1 MTKEEAKLKIAELV
15 EKYQKLTP
23 KEIKGFN
30 EAATKQGFIEPL
42 FRALGWDFENTNE
55 VSPEENASNG
65 RVDYAFKLNNV
76 SQFYVEAKP
85 LKADLNREDYVK
97 QAVSYSY
104 ARGVTWA
111 ILTDFES
118 IRFFNALQN
127 KPFISLSCIDYI
139 TKFDDIWLL
148 SKTATITDE
157 LNKQAREYG
166 AMPPFI
172 PIEKR
177 LFKQLSLW
185 RESLFNE
192 IYRYNEDKKLQ
203 REQVDSMIQKLF
215 NRLIFMRTAEDR
227 KIEENGLRALLNQ
240 WKTGG
245 SKGYLIKPLRALFVE
260 YEGYYDSELFSHHLL
275 DEDIFIDNESL
286 QSVLEGLYEIPGS
299 LASYNFNDIDADVLG
314 AVYEQ
319 YLGHIAEVVKQQ
331 VQKAQAK
338 MALGIETTTFTMTD
352 KKERRKEH
360 GIYYTPK
367 IITDY
372 IVKETVGKYLQ
383 ENAGYPDK
391 LLNVKI
397 LDPACGS
404 GSFLIR
410 AYDEL
415 LKNRASILGKPVDK
429 LDQWERLPVLTNSI
443 FGVDLDKQAVEVARL
458 NLLLRSLA
466 HREPLPYLGNNIK
479 NGNSLISGTDE
490 ELEKYFG
497 AEWEKQRPFNWQD
510 EFSGVMEKGGFDIV
524 IGNPPYIRQEQLSQ
538 FKPLWQKEFECYNG
552 AADIYIYFFE
562 RGLQLLREGGY
573 LAYISPNKYFRSGY
587 GKKLR
592 EYLTTKT
599 TIEQIIDFGDAP
611 VFDAI
616 TYPSIIVLRK
626 IPTSQNQT
634 RIFTWNPTEHLEKF
648 SSVVA
653 SDSSTI
659 SQEELTAAGWHLE
672 SKSSLSLLA
681 KLRKAGKPLGEYVNE
696 RFYYGIKTGLND
708 AFVVNKQVRDNLLVE
723 DASSSKLLKPLLRGK
738 DIKRWGVSFGEQYL
752 IKIESSE
759 NATHPWSGKSVVEA
773 ENIFANTYPAVFK
786 WLNSSRK
793 DLIDRA
799 DQGKYFWE
807 LRSCK
812 YWHEFDQPNIVWGNL
827 AVEPKFGFTQVGFCV
842 SAPASILVSNSKYL
856 LGILNSRVTQYLVS
870 QSAAERQGGYLEYK
884 PMYIS
889 PLAIPEQPKDE
900 KISSIVDKILIAKS
914 KDPLADVT
922 KLERQIDLLVYQL
935 YKLTP
940 EEIKIIEGETG
951 D

>member
-1 MTKEEAKLKIAELV
+1 M
-15 EKYQKLTP
+15 Q
-23 KEIKGFN
+23 
-30 EAATKQGFIEPL
+30 
-42 FRALGWDFENTNE
+42 
-55 VSPEENASNG
+55 
-65 RVDYAFKLNNV
+65 
-76 SQFYVEAKP
+76 
-85 LKADLNREDYVK
+85 
-97 QAVSYSY
+97 
-104 ARGVTWA
+104 
-111 ILTDFES
+111 
-118 IRFFNALQN
+118 
-127 KPFISLSCIDYI
+127 
-139 TKFDDIWLL
+139 
-148 SKTATITDE
+148 ATIDNE
-157 LNKQAREYG
+157 LTKKAQDYG

-185 RESLFNE
+185 RENLFNE

-203 REQVDSMIQKLF
+203 REQVDGIIQKLF

-240 WKTGG
+240 WKAGG
-245 SKGYLIKPLRALFVE
+245 SKGYLIKPLRALFNE

-286 QSVLEGLYEIPGS
+286 QPVLEGLYEIPGS

-319 YLGHIAEVVKQQ
+319 YLGHIAEAVKQQ

-338 MALGIETTTFTMTD
+338 MALGFETPTFTLTD

-372 IVKETVGKYLQ
+372 IVKETVGRYLQ

-415 LKNRASILGKPVDK
+415 LTHRAAILGKPVDK

-443 FGVDLDKQAVEVARL
+443 YGVDLDKQAVEVARL

-490 ELEKYFG
+490 EMEKFFG
-497 AEWEKQRPFNWQD
+497 ADFASQRPFNWPD

-524 IGNPPYIRQEQLSQ
+524 IGNPPYIRQEQLSV
-538 FKPLWQKEFECYNG
+538 FKPLWQKDFECFNG
-552 AADIYIYFFE
+552 TADIYVYFFE
-562 RGLQLLREGGY
+562 RGLQLLKEGGY

-592 EYLTTKT
+592 EYLSTRT

-611 VFDAI
+611 IFDAI

-626 IPTSQNQT
+626 SAPQKNKA
-634 RIFTWNPTEHLEKF
+634 RIFTWDPNEQILNL
-648 SSVVA
+648 SSVVK
-653 SDSSTI
+653 SGISTI
-659 SQEELTAAGWHLE
+659 SQDELKGGGWHLE
-672 SKSSLSLLA
+672 SKDNLNLLE
-681 KLRKAGKPLGEYVNE
+681 KLRKSGKPLSEYVSGK
-696 RFYYGIKTGLND
+696 FYRGIVTGLNE
-708 AFVVNKQVRDNLLVE
+708 AFIVDRATRDSLIN
-723 DASSSKLLKPLLRGK
+723 DHISSAEVLKPFLRGK
-738 DIKRWGVSFGEQYL
+738 DVKRWGINFDEQYL
-752 IKIESSE
+752 LFI
-759 NATHPWSGKSVVEA
+759 PWHFPLHNDSNINGCSKQA
-773 ENIFANTYPAVFK
+773 EQAFQINYPAVYKHLFK
-786 WLNSSRK
+786 FKATLESRN
-793 DLIDRA
+793 A
-799 DQGKYFWE
+799 DETGVRYEWYALQ
-807 LRSCK
+807 RCAAT
-812 YWHEFDQPNIVWGNL
+812 YWKEFEQPKIVWGNL
-827 AVEPKFGFTQVGFCV
+827 ATEPKFSFASAGFYVN
-842 SAPASILVSNSKYL
+842 APANIIVSDSKYL
-856 LGILNSRVTQYLVS
+856 LGILNSIVTQYLVS

-900 KISSIVDKILIAKS
+900 KISAIVGKILVTKT

-922 KLERQIDLLVYQL
+922 KLERQIDQLVYEL
-935 YKLTP
+935 YGLT
-940 EEIKIIEGETG
+940 EDEKKIVEGSV
-951 D
+951 